1 MLLNNLFTYKVIES
15 NSFSSLKF
23 QIFIRPDHSIFDGH
37 FPGMPVTP
45 GVCQMEMV
53 KEIFS
58 DYLGGNLIY
67 TSVSNIKFISVWV
80 PNETD
85 SVFMDLSAVDEKT
98 DFNIS
103 ASIYNSH
110 EVYIKVKGR
119 LHDNA

>member
-15 NSFSSLKF
+15 HSLSSLKF
-23 QIFIRPDHSIFDGH
+23 QIFIRPDHSIFKGH

-45 GVCQMEMV
+45 GVCQMEIV

-58 DYLGGNLIY
+58 DYLGVNLTY
-67 TSVSNIKFISVWV
+67 SSVSNIKFISVWI

-85 SVFMDLSAVDEKT
+85 SVFMDLSAVDEKV
-98 DFNIS
+98 DFSIN
-103 ASIYNSH
+103 ASIYSNN

-119 LHDNA
+119 LHDDA